1 MNSKG
6 FTLIELI
13 VVIVILGI
21 LAVTAAP
28 KFINLNADA
37 QTATL
42 QGVKATMQGA
52 AAKVHSKS
60 LVKGNQR
67 TETDT
72 VNIGDGAGSAN
83 DGELAITF
91 GYPLANAG
99 EWQRLISLDVA
110 DFNYRQLGGT
120 GGDVIAIY
128 RSDVTPPTSL
138 TDPCMVYYVKPDS
151 AGSAP
156 SFILN
161 ACI

>member
-21 LAVTAAP
+21 LAATAAP

-52 AAKVHSKS
+52 AAKVHRKS
-60 LVKGNQR
+60 LVKGNQKLV
-67 TETDT
+67 TGT
-72 VNIGDGAGSAN
+72 VNLGDGGGSAN

-91 GYPLANAG
+91 GYPLANAD

-110 DFNYRQLGGT
+110 DFNYLELGT

-128 RSDVTPPTSL
+128 RSDDTPPTGL
-138 TDPCMVYYVKPDS
+138 TDPCIIYYAKSAS
-151 AGSAP
+151 AGSVP
-156 SFILN
+156 SFIVN